1 LTKLL
6 KPQTKQEELKY
17 DIQKSKGINQTSWN
31 NRDKPEEQKSQNLE
45 ALVLA
50 DEYNEL
56 PWQLNHEYTA
66 HNRFIHKSVKNGKL
80 NWSQEPIKV
89 GKKYTPQQ
97 LTNKK
102 QIG

>member
-1 LTKLL
+1 MKEIHKWTQFHLWSLYL
-6 KPQTKQEELKY
+6 DQA
-17 DIQKSKGINQTSWN
+17 
-31 NRDKPEEQKSQNLE
+31 PEEQKSQNLE